1 MNSTREQDSS
11 VGGDAG
17 YVCLGV
23 VHMEEEVQDR
33 VQVEVEREEQSE
45 RETHGESQNEEA
57 KRNKRSTAHHGWYE
71 DDISARCTDTFQWLV
86 LSHVVSRD
94 RFMKCEAREKNDV

>member
-1 MNSTREQDSS
+1 MDFPREQDSS

-23 VHMEEEVQDR
+23 VHMEEVQDR

-57 KRNKRSTAHHGWYE
+57 TRNKRSTTHHGWHE
-71 DDISARCTDTFQWLV
+71 DGVTRACRHIQWLV
-86 LSHVVSRD
+86 SSHVVSMHRI
-94 RFMKCEAREKNDV
+94 RRWKMHQKNDV